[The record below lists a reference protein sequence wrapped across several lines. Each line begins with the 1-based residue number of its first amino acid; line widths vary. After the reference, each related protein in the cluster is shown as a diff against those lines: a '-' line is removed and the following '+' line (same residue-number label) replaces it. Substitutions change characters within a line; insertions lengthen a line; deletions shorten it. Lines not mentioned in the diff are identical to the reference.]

1 MPLSTSP
8 YDIIPPQDRWIPTK
22 DIAKK
27 ELHQILAPLVS
38 KIRLE
43 VFDWRKNNYPN
54 VSKTSKA
61 LINWWF
67 LTEHENFRYY
77 FAQREAVETVIY
89 LHEVANI
96 RNKDQLFNNYNSF
109 ADLTLKHFSENWL
122 RLVTKMAT
130 GSGKTK
136 VMSLLLA
143 WSYFN
148 RVYENNNELSSN
160 FLIIAPNIIVL
171 DRLKTDFDNLLIFR
185 TDPCIPEDGFDNQNW
200 KMDFFSNVDV
210 HIQKQARVKKK
221 TGNIFLTNIQKIYI
235 GTEEAP
241 KLSDEDT
248 TEFFFGKKVKSKLE
262 NEVDLLKLIKQVDE
276 IIIINDE
283 AHHINDEDQAWY
295 GTIKNIHNN
304 LFQRNSRL
312 SLQLDFTATPK
323 HKDSSIFVQTVSD
336 YPLTEAIHQ
345 NIVKTIEVP
354 KKSYRDKL
362 QIIPSSKFS
371 EKWRDFIHLGV
382 TEWRKSYEYHYKS
395 KKKAILFIMTD
406 DTTNCDD
413 VTKFLETYYDDLRGQ
428 ILTIHTN
435 KQGEIIESEGQIK
448 TKLGKDELEKLR
460 KNAREVD
467 NFDNPY
473 KVIVSVLMLKEGWD
487 VNNVTT
493 IVGLRPFEKP
503 KILPEQTLGRGLRK
517 MYRQENLRERL
528 TVVGTPN
535 FMEFASELEKEG
547 VEIKEIDVGKD
558 VINDFYISSEIL
570 EDQKQLNKFDIE
582 FPFIVENIF
591 RNEELLKTVDP
602 SKFKFT
608 PIEYKQLDIIKK
620 IKIVWEYSV
629 SKETSRESEHE
640 TIYSVDVYNIL
651 SALAKDIMDELKLRK
666 GLGFKTICEKT
677 QQFIENFFF
686 GKKIEFT
693 DDQTKANLCVI
704 ETRRALI
711 MIMVEEIKKVIVNEK
726 SETKVGKILKFSE
739 DKNRRIKN
747 MDDAIYFEPEKS
759 VYNRHFFDS
768 KFEEAVNIY
777 LEKLPD
783 VKACIKNMGFIKIP
797 YQNSN
802 GIWSSYIPDFFIKL
816 SDSEYCVL
824 ETKGAEYLNDPIK
837 KNALEAAIK
846 KINENQKEKK
856 FTNLYVLQ
864 DKFEKLANKPST
876 FKSFFELFKDIK
888 IN

>member
-8 YDIIPPQDRWIPTK
+8 YEIISPQDRWIPTK
-22 DIAKK
+22 DINKK
-27 ELHQILAPLVS
+27 ELNQILPPLVS
-38 KIRLE
+38 KIRQK
-43 VFDWRKNNYPN
+43 VFEWRKNDYPN
-54 VSKTSKA
+54 ISKTSKA

-89 LHEVANI
+89 LYEVANI
-96 RNKDQLFNNYNSF
+96 RDKDQLFNNYNSF
-109 ADLTLKHFSENWL
+109 SDVTLKHFSENWL

-136 VMSLLLA
+136 VMSLLLV

-148 RVYENNNELSSN
+148 RTYENNNELSSN

-185 TDPCIPEDGFDNQNW
+185 NDPCIPDDGIENQNW

-210 HIQKQARVKKK
+210 HIQKQVRVKKK

-241 KLSDEDT
+241 NLNDEDT

-262 NEVDLLKLIKQVDE
+262 NEVDLLKIIKQVDE

-323 HKDSSIFVQTVSD
+323 HKDSSIFVQTISD

-354 KKSYRDKL
+354 KKLYRDKL
-362 QIIPSSKFS
+362 EINPSSKFS
-371 EKWRDFIHLGV
+371 EKWRDFIDLGV

-413 VTKFLETYYDDLRGQ
+413 VTKFLETYYDDLKGQ
-428 ILTIHTN
+428 VLTIHTN
-435 KQGEIIESEGQIK
+435 KQGEIIESAGQIK
-448 TKLGKDELEKLR
+448 TKAGKDELNFLR
-460 KNAREVD
+460 ENANDVD
-467 NFDNPY
+467 SFDNPY

-493 IVGLRPFEKP
+493 IVGLRPFAKP

-517 MYRQENLRERL
+517 MYRQENLKERL
-528 TVVGTPN
+528 TVIGTPN

-547 VEIKEIDVGKD
+547 VEIREIDVGED
-558 VINDFYISSEIL
+558 VINDFFISSEVTEEQETI
-570 EDQKQLNKFDIE
+570 DKFDIE

-608 PIEYKQLDIIKK
+608 PVEYKNLDLIKK
-620 IKIVWEYSV
+620 IKLVWEYTV
-629 SKETSRESEHE
+629 SKEISRESEYQKS
-640 TIYSVDVYNIL
+640 YSLDVYNIL
-651 SALAKDIMDELKLRK
+651 SALAKDIMDELKIKK

-693 DDQTKANLCVI
+693 DDLTKANLCVI
-704 ETRRALI
+704 ETRRVLI

-726 SETKVGKILKFSE
+726 SETRVGRILKFSE

-747 MDDAIYFEPEKS
+747 IDDVIYFEPEKS
-759 VYNRHFFDS
+759 VYSRHFFDS
-768 KFEEAVNIY
+768 KFEEEVNIY

-837 KNALEAAIK
+837 KNALESAIK

-864 DKFEKLANKPST
+864 DKFDKLPNKPST
-876 FKSFFELFKDIK
+876 FKTFFEMFKEIDI
-888 IN
+888 N

>member
-8 YDIIPPQDRWIPTK
+8 YDIILPKDRWIPTK
-22 DIAKK
+22 DINKK
-27 ELHQILAPLVS
+27 ELHQILPPLVS
-38 KIRLE
+38 KIRQE
-43 VFDWRKNNYPN
+43 VFEWRKNNYPN
-54 VSKTSKA
+54 ISKTSKA

-67 LTEHENFRYY
+67 LTEHEDFRYY

-89 LHEVANI
+89 LYEVANI

-109 ADLTLKHFSENWL
+109 SDLTLKHFSENWL

-136 VMSLLLA
+136 VMSLLLV

-148 RVYENNNELSSN
+148 RTYENNNELSSN

-185 TDPCIPEDGFDNQNW
+185 NDPCLPDDGFDNQNW
-200 KMDFFSNVDV
+200 RIDFFSNVDV

-241 KLSDEDT
+241 KLNDEDT
-248 TEFFFGKKVKSKLE
+248 TEFFFGKKVKNKLE

-276 IIIINDE
+276 IVIINDE
-283 AHHINDEDQAWY
+283 AHHINDEKQAWY
-295 GTIKNIHNN
+295 VTIKNIHNN

-354 KKSYRDKL
+354 KKFYIDKL
-362 QIIPSSKFS
+362 EPNPSSKFS
-371 EKWRDFIHLGV
+371 EKWRDFIDLGV

-413 VTKFLETYYDDLRGQ
+413 VAKFLETYYDDLKGQ

-448 TKLGKDELEKLR
+448 TKAGKDELNFLR
-460 KNAREVD
+460 KNANTID

-493 IVGLRPFEKP
+493 IVGLRPFAKP

-517 MYRQENLRERL
+517 MYRQENLKERL
-528 TVVGTPN
+528 TVIGTPN
-535 FMEFASELEKEG
+535 FMEFVRELEKEG
-547 VEIKEIDVGKD
+547 VEIKEIDVGQGVK
-558 VINDFYISSEIL
+558 NDFYITSEVT
-570 EDQKQLNKFDIE
+570 EEQKTIDKFDIE
-582 FPFIVENIF
+582 FPFIVENTF
-591 RNEELLKTVDP
+591 RNEELLKNVDP
-602 SKFKFT
+602 SKFQFK
-608 PIEYKQLDIIKK
+608 PIEYKNLDLIKK
-620 IKIVWEYSV
+620 IKIVWEYTV
-629 SKETSRESEHE
+629 SKEISRESEYQKS
-640 TIYSVDVYNIL
+640 YSLDVYNIL
-651 SALAKDIMDELKLRK
+651 SALVKDIMDEVKLRK

-693 DDQTKANLCVI
+693 DDLTKANLCVI
-704 ETRRALI
+704 ETRRTLI
-711 MIMVEEIKKVIVNEK
+711 MIMAEEIKKVIVNEK
-726 SETKVGKILKFSE
+726 SETKIGKILKFSE
-739 DKNRRIKN
+739 DKDRRIKN
-747 MDDAIYFEPEKS
+747 IDNAIYFEPEKS
-759 VYNRHFFDS
+759 IYSRHFFDS
-768 KFEEAVNIY
+768 KFEEDVNIY
-777 LEKLPD
+777 LEKLSD

-797 YQNSN
+797 YQNAN
-802 GIWSSYIPDFFIKL
+802 KVWSSYIPDFFIKL
-816 SDSEYCVL
+816 SDIEYCVL
-824 ETKGAEYLNDPIK
+824 ETKGAEFINDPIK
-837 KNALEAAIK
+837 KNALQMAIK

-856 FTNLYVLQ
+856 FTTLYVLQ
-864 DKFEKLANKPST
+864 DKFDKLANKPST
-876 FKSFFELFKDIK
+876 FKIFYEMFKE
-888 IN
+888 ININ